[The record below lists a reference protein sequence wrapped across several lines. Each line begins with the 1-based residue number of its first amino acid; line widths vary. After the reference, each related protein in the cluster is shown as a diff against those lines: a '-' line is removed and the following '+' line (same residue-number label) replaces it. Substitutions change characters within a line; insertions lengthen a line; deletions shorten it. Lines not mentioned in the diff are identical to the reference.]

1 MEPMHGEE
9 LIGEG
14 NIEDEVLR
22 LARKKVFSIKDTPE
36 SGLILGADTVV
47 ICEGV
52 VLGKPQNRDNA
63 IEMLRN
69 LSGKMHSVLTG
80 VVIASE
86 DEVIEFVEKTD
97 VEFRELPEGL
107 INDYVDSG
115 LAMDKAG
122 SYGIQD
128 RGAVFV
134 KRIVGDFYNVMGLPV
149 GRIWEI
155 LHERGALAV

>member
-1 MEPMHGEE
+1 MHGEE
-9 LIGEG
+9 LIREG

-22 LARKKVFSIKDTPE
+22 LAREKVFSVKGTPVT
-36 SGLILGADTVV
+36 GLILGADTVV

-63 IEMLRN
+63 IKMLRN
-69 LSGKMHSVLTG
+69 LSGKMHQVLTG

-107 INDYVDSG
+107 ISDYVDSG

-134 KRIVGDFYNVMGLPV
+134 RRIVGDFYNVMGLPV

-155 LHERGALAV
+155 LHERGAFAV

>member
-1 MEPMHGEE
+1 MHGEE
-9 LIGEG
+9 MIGGG

-22 LARKKVFSIKDTPE
+22 LAREKVFSVKNVQG
-36 SGLILGADTVV
+36 SGLVLGADTVV
-47 ICEGV
+47 ICEGS
-52 VLGKPQNRDNA
+52 VLGKPQDRSDA

-69 LSGKMHSVLTG
+69 LSGKMHQVLTG
-80 VVIASE
+80 VVIVSE
-86 DEVIEFVEKTD
+86 DEVIEFVEKTE

-128 RGAVFV
+128 RGAIFV
-134 KRIVGDFYNVMGLPV
+134 RRIVGDFYNVMGLPV

-155 LHERGALAV
+155 LHERGALAE